1 MTDSIRTVL
10 IKDSRLADITSVE
23 TYAVL
28 SSGSQVTANQISAT
42 SKSTSSLVFSVQV
55 PSENVVIDRNVLLR
69 ANVNFTIQ
77 INAAGNVANGIS
89 ATPIGALAFSYG
101 ETNSFQAYPLNSL
114 FTTSTATIN
123 NCNVSVNLRDVLP
136 QLLTL
141 NDARDLCKYNG
152 MTPCYPD
159 STYATFSQGVG
170 ANNNALGGTYN
181 NGFDVNFNP
190 RGAFPLT
197 SLQVVHTW
205 TNGAGAIIK
214 DASLICV
221 TGLASETWVITI
233 DALLCEPL
241 MGLSPFI
248 FGDPEYS
255 AQGLLG
261 INNMSLVFNIGDLQR
276 FWSCASRNILS
287 ISLNNSSFTT
297 CELLLTYLSLQPT
310 DVVETK
316 NIVPYIDLPR
326 FISNSTITLP
336 AFVPP
341 VIAYPAVQPTQPV
354 GVQIISNSIQLSS
367 IPDKFI
373 ICVRKQMSQ
382 QTTFDSSSFMCISN
396 IVINFNNSSGLLSNF
411 SQQDL
416 WRLSK
421 NGGSNQSW
429 NAFSGFS
436 NGNSA
441 TGTGEPVST
450 IGSLLVISADQLSL
464 PNYLCSGSQGNFN
477 FQYTVSCY
485 NTQQEAVPVELVLIC
500 ANSGIMISQQGIS
513 NLYTGL
519 LNKEVVLKTCEEQS
533 VDPVSSV
540 EYNRMIGGAFHNRP
554 LTAMHKLIRK
564 RGGVLSAG
572 QTGSQSS
579 GGSMG
584 TMAAIAVGKHLLGR
598 KKKAHNLI

>member
-1 MTDSIRTVL
+1 MKKRVGPY
-10 IKDSRLADITSVE
+10 SRLNA
-23 TYAVL
+23 
-28 SSGSQVTANQISAT
+28 
-42 SKSTSSLVFSVQV
+42 
-55 PSENVVIDRNVLLR
+55 
-69 ANVNFTIQ
+69 NFTIQ

-170 ANNNALGGTYN
+170 ANNNPLGGIYN
-181 NGFDVNFNP
+181 NSFDVNFNP

-197 SLQVVHTW
+197 SMQVVHTW
-205 TNGAGAIIK
+205 TNGAGAVIT
-214 DASLICV
+214 DASLVCV
-221 TGLASETWVITI
+221 TGLATETWTITI
-233 DALLCEPL
+233 DALLTESL

-261 INNMSLVFNIGDLQR
+261 INNLSLVFNIGDLQR
-276 FWSCASRNILS
+276 FWSCASKNIS
-287 ISLNNSSFTT
+287 NIFLNNNSFQT

-310 DVVETK
+310 DIIETK

-341 VIAYPAVQPTQPV
+341 LIQYPAVPPTPPV

-382 QTTFDSSSFMCISN
+382 QTTADSSSFMCISN

-411 SQQDL
+411 TQNDL
-416 WRLSK
+416 WRMSVK
-421 NGGSNQSW
+421 GGSC
-429 NAFSGFS
+429 G
-436 NGNSA
+436 
-441 TGTGEPVST
+441 
-450 IGSLLVISADQLSL
+450 
-464 PNYLCSGSQGNFN
+464 
-477 FQYTVSCY
+477 
-485 NTQQEAVPVELVLIC
+485 
-500 ANSGIMISQQGIS
+500 
-513 NLYTGL
+513 
-519 LNKEVVLKTCEEQS
+519 KCE
-533 VDPVSSV
+533 
-540 EYNRMIGGAFHNRP
+540 
-554 LTAMHKLIRK
+554 
-564 RGGVLSAG
+564 
-572 QTGSQSS
+572 
-579 GGSMG
+579 
-584 TMAAIAVGKHLLGR
+584 
-598 KKKAHNLI
+598 

>member
-1 MTDSIRTVL
+1 MSDSIRTVL
-10 IKDSRLADITSVE
+10 IKDARIADITSQE

-42 SKSTSSLVFSVQV
+42 SKSTSSLVFAIQV
-55 PSENVVIDRNVLLR
+55 PSENIVIDRNVLMR

-77 INAAGNVANGIS
+77 INAAGNPGAGIS

-170 ANNNALGGTYN
+170 ANNNALGGIYN
-181 NGFDVNFNP
+181 NSFDVNFNP

-197 SLQVVHTW
+197 SMQVVHTW
-205 TNGAGAIIK
+205 TAGGIVNT
-214 DASLICV
+214 DASLVCV
-221 TGLASETWVITI
+221 NGLATETWVITI
-233 DALLCEPL
+233 DALLTEAL

-255 AQGLLG
+255 SQGLLG
-261 INNMSLVFNIGDLQR
+261 VNNMSLVFNIGDLQR
-276 FWSCASRNILS
+276 FWSCASRNISS
-287 ISLNNSSFTT
+287 IFLNNSSFTT

-316 NIVPYIDLPR
+316 NIVPYMDLPR

-336 AFVPP
+336 AYVPP
-341 VIAYPAVQPTQPV
+341 VIAYPAVPPTPPV

-411 SQQDL
+411 TQQDL
-416 WRLSK
+416 WKLSVK
-421 NGGSNQSW
+421 GGSNQSW

-436 NGNSA
+436 YGNNA
-441 TGTGEPVST
+441 TGSGEPVST
-450 IGSLLVISADQLSL
+450 IGSLLVIPADQLSL

-477 FQYTVSCY
+477 VQYTVTCY
-485 NTQQEAVPVELVLIC
+485 NTQQIAVPVELVLIC
-500 ANSGIMISQQGIS
+500 ANSGIIISQQGVT
-513 NLYTGL
+513 NAYTGL
-519 LNKEVVLKTCEEQS
+519 LGKEVVLKTSEEQS
-533 VDPVSSV
+533 VDPISSV
-540 EYNRMIGGAFHNRP
+540 EYQRMIGGAFHNRP
-554 LTAMHKLIRK
+554 LTAMSKLVRR
-564 RGGVLSAG
+564 RGGVQSGG
-572 QTGSQSS
+572 QMGSQSS
-579 GGSMG
+579 GGNMG
-584 TMAAIAVGKHLLGR
+584 LLASQLIANKIINR
-598 KKKAHNLI
+598 KKKTHNLI